1 MAHINLLPWREAQR
15 ARLKQQYLMILASVA
30 GLCVLGLIGISMW
43 LGQLQQNQRDRNQYL
58 QAEILKLDI
67 QIKEIREIKTHKQKL
82 LTRIDVIRQLQQQ
95 RHVPVQVMN
104 ELARVMVPGV
114 YLTQVSVRG
123 SQVSI
128 QGYCD
133 SNNHLASMM
142 RQVESARWLS
152 EPRVHQIV
160 ASKDSELRENAFK
173 LDMIVLPLGDGPLEL
188 KDELAAL
195 GTGVKHGS

>member
-15 ARLKQQYLMILASVA
+15 ARLKQQYLVILGVVA
-30 GLCVLGLIGISMW
+30 GITVMVMVGATMW
-43 LGQLQQNQRDRNQYL
+43 LTQLQQDQNKRNQYL
-58 QAEILKLDI
+58 KSEIVKLDR
-67 QIKEIREIKTHKQKL
+67 QIKEIRSIKDQKQQL

-114 YLTQVSVRG
+114 YLTQVQVRG
-123 SQVSI
+123 SNVSI

-160 ASKDSELRENAFK
+160 ASKDSDLRENAFK
-173 LDMIVLPLGDGPLEL
+173 LDMVVLPLGDGPLVLE
-188 KDELAAL
+188 DELVAIA
-195 GTGVKHGS
+195 GDS

>member
-15 ARLKQQYLMILASVA
+15 ARQKQQYF
-30 GLCVLGLIGISMW
+30 GVLGIVAVFSVMALVGVSMW
-43 LGQLQQNQRDRNQYL
+43 LGQLQQEQRERNQYL

-67 QIKEIREIKTHKQKL
+67 QIKEIRQIKEQKKKL
-82 LTRIDVIRQLQQQ
+82 VTRIDVIRQLQQQ

-114 YLTQVSVRG
+114 YLTKVSVRG
-123 SQVSI
+123 SNVSI
-128 QGYCD
+128 EGFCD

-152 EPRVHQIV
+152 DPRVHQIV
-160 ASKDSELRENAFK
+160 AADDNELRENAFK
-173 LDMIVLPLGDGPLEL
+173 LDMVVLPLGDGPLEVE
-188 KDELAAL
+188 DELAI
-195 GTGVKHGS
+195 VKGGK

>member
-15 ARLKQQYLMILASVA
+15 ARLKQQYLLILGLVA
-30 GLCVLGLIGISMW
+30 GLTIFALVGINMW
-43 LGQLQQNQRDRNQYL
+43 LGQKQQHQHQRNQYL
-58 QAEILKLDI
+58 QAEISKLDVK
-67 QIKEIREIKTHKQKL
+67 IKEIREIRAQKKKL

-114 YLTQVSVRG
+114 YLTKVSVKG
-123 SQVSI
+123 SAVSI
-128 QGYCD
+128 EGFCD

-152 EPRVHQIV
+152 EPKVHQIV
-160 ASKDSELRENAFK
+160 AAANSELRENAFK
-173 LDMIVLPLGDGPLEL
+173 LDMVVLPLGDGDILAA
-188 KDELAAL
+188 DELASFSEGL
-195 GTGVKHGS
+195 

>member
-15 ARLKQQYLMILASVA
+15 ARLKQQYLLILAIIA
-30 GLCVLGLIGISMW
+30 GFTLLVVMGISMW
-43 LGQLQQNQRDRNQYL
+43 LGQMQENQRERNQYL
-58 QAEILKLDI
+58 QAEILNLDI
-67 QIKEIREIKTHKQKL
+67 QIREIREIKEQKQKL

-114 YLTQVSVRG
+114 YLTQVSVNG
-123 SQVSI
+123 SAVSI

-152 EPRVHQIV
+152 EPKVHQII
-160 ASKDSELRENAFK
+160 ASDNSELRENAFK
-173 LDMIVLPLGDGPLEL
+173 LDMVVLPLGDGPLEAE
-188 KDELAAL
+188 DELAAIAR
-195 GTGVKHGS
+195 GR